1 MGRQAGPGSGQRFAA
16 DSPVRVAIAS
26 IPFPT
31 SLPTGL
37 GVLRFRLAALLAAQL
52 FDFGTFTVMVT
63 RHGIVSETNPIVAH
77 GFVAF
82 GLPLVA
88 VAKGA
93 LVLLVGSIL
102 VILGRRAW
110 AAAPATRRVATSV
123 ALVAVASGLLGGI
136 SNAIVH

>member
-1 MGRQAGPGSGQRFAA
+1 MGRHAGPGSGQRFAPESQA
-16 DSPVRVAIAS
+16 RLGIA
-26 IPFPT
+26 T
-31 SLPTGL
+31 LPLPRALPQSL
-37 GVLRFRLAALLAAQL
+37 GVLRFRLAAILAAQL
-52 FDFGTFTVMVT
+52 FDFGTFTLMVA
-63 RHGIVSETNPIVAH
+63 RHGIESETNPIVAQ
-77 GFVAF
+77 GFLAF

-102 VILGRRAW
+102 VILGRTW
-110 AAAPATRRVATSV
+110 AAAPMTRRVATSV

>member
-1 MGRQAGPGSGQRFAA
+1 MGRQTGPGSGQRFASRA
-16 DSPVRVAIAS
+16 PEPVAIAAMS
-26 IPFPT
+26 LPL
-31 SLPTGL
+31 SLPTTHP
-37 GVLRFRLAALLAAQL
+37 VLRFRLAALLAAQL
-52 FDFGTFTVMVT
+52 FDFGTFTVMVS
-63 RHGIVSETNPIVAH
+63 RHGIVSETNPIVAQ
-77 GFVAF
+77 GFIAF

-102 VILGRRAW
+102 VILGRAW

>member
-16 DSPVRVAIAS
+16 DSPGRRTVTAI
-26 IPFPT
+26 PLPL
-31 SLPTGL
+31 SLPTTHP
-37 GVLRFRLAALLAAQL
+37 VLRFRLAALLAAQL
-52 FDFGTFTVMVT
+52 FDFGTFTVMVS

-102 VILGRRAW
+102 VILGRAW
-110 AAAPATRRVATSV
+110 AAAPMTRRVATSV

>member
-16 DSPVRVAIAS
+16 DSPVRRTIAT
-26 IPFPT
+26 IPLPL
-31 SLPTGL
+31 SLPTTHP
-37 GVLRFRLAALLAAQL
+37 VLRFRLAALFAAQL
-52 FDFGTFTVMVT
+52 FDFGTFTVMVS

-102 VILGRRAW
+102 VILGRAW
-110 AAAPATRRVATSV
+110 ATAPMTRRVATSV

-136 SNAIVH
+136 SNAIVR

>member
-1 MGRQAGPGSGQRFAA
+1 MGRQPGPGSGQRFTAGL
-16 DSPVRVAIAS
+16 PGRVAIAAM
-26 IPFPT
+26 PMPMT
-31 SLPTGL
+31 LPTAL
-37 GVLRFRLAALLAAQL
+37 AVLRFRLAALLAAQL
-52 FDFGTFTVMVT
+52 FDFGTFTVMIA
-63 RHGIVSETNPIVAH
+63 RHGIEAEANPLVAH
-77 GFVAF
+77 GFLAF

-102 VILGRRAW
+102 VILGRAW

>member
-1 MGRQAGPGSGQRFAA
+1 MGRQTGPGSGQRFASRA
-16 DSPVRVAIAS
+16 PEVAIATM
-26 IPFPT
+26 PLPL
-31 SLPTGL
+31 SLPTTHP
-37 GVLRFRLAALLAAQL
+37 VLRFRLAALLAAQL
-52 FDFGTFTVMVT
+52 FDFGTFTVMVS

-77 GFVAF
+77 GFIAF

-102 VILGRRAW
+102 VILGRAW

>member
-16 DSPVRVAIAS
+16 DSAVRRTIATM
-26 IPFPT
+26 PLPL
-31 SLPTGL
+31 SLPTTHPI
-37 GVLRFRLAALLAAQL
+37 LRFRLAALLAAQL
-52 FDFGTFTVMVT
+52 FDFGTFTVMVS
-63 RHGIVSETNPIVAH
+63 RHGIVSETNPIVAQ
-77 GFVAF
+77 GFIAF

-102 VILGRRAW
+102 VILGRAW
-110 AAAPATRRVATSV
+110 AASPSTRRVATSV

>member
-1 MGRQAGPGSGQRFAA
+1 MGRQAGPGSGQRFGAG
-16 DSPVRVAIAS
+16 SPRRLAIATN
-26 IPFPT
+26 PLHR
-31 SLPTGL
+31 SLPTAL
-37 GVLRFRLAALLAAQL
+37 AVLRFRLAALLAAQL
-52 FDFGTFTVMVT
+52 FDFGTFTIMVS
-63 RHGIVSETNPIVAH
+63 RHGIESETNPIIAH
-77 GFVAF
+77 GFLAF

-88 VAKGA
+88 TAKGA

-102 VILGRRAW
+102 VILGRAW

>member
-1 MGRQAGPGSGQRFAA
+1 MGRQTGPGSGQRFASRA
-16 DSPVRVAIAS
+16 PEPAAIATMS
-26 IPFPT
+26 LPL
-31 SLPTGL
+31 SLPTTHP
-37 GVLRFRLAALLAAQL
+37 VLRFRLAALLAAQL
-52 FDFGTFTVMVT
+52 FDFGTFTVMVS
-63 RHGIVSETNPIVAH
+63 RHGIVSETNPIVAQ
-77 GFVAF
+77 GFIAF

-102 VILGRRAW
+102 VILGRAW
-110 AAAPATRRVATSV
+110 AAAPTTRRVATSV

>member
-16 DSPVRVAIAS
+16 DSPGRRTIAT
-26 IPFPT
+26 IPLPL
-31 SLPTGL
+31 SLPTTHP
-37 GVLRFRLAALLAAQL
+37 VLRFRLAALLAAQL
-52 FDFGTFTVMVT
+52 FDFGTFTVMVS

-102 VILGRRAW
+102 VILGRAW
-110 AAAPATRRVATSV
+110 AAAPSTRRVATSV

>member
-16 DSPVRVAIAS
+16 DAPVRAAIAS

-31 SLPTGL
+31 SLPPAL

-63 RHGIVSETNPIVAH
+63 RHGIVSETNPIIAH
-77 GFVAF
+77 GFIAF

-102 VILGRRAW
+102 VILGRAW

>member
-1 MGRQAGPGSGQRFAA
+1 
-16 DSPVRVAIAS
+16 
-26 IPFPT
+26 
-31 SLPTGL
+31 LPTTHP
-37 GVLRFRLAALLAAQL
+37 VLRFRLAALLAAQL
-52 FDFGTFTVMVT
+52 FDFGTFTVMVS

-102 VILGRRAW
+102 VILGRAW
-110 AAAPATRRVATSV
+110 AAAPMTRRVATSV